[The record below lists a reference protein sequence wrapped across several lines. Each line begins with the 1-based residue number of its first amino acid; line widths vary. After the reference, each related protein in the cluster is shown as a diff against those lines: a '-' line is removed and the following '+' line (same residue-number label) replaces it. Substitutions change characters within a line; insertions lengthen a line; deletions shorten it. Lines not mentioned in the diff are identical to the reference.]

1 MTNSGAHVAN
11 KFMKRRF
18 ILGLLVLTS
27 TISVA
32 QKQELSLE
40 DAVLKRFSDFYPK
53 GPSQLQWIPETDKYS
68 FISETDPPQLMVQSA
83 TESTAKPFVLLE
95 DINAALA
102 EDEPLK
108 RFPRISWTGASTFI
122 FRSKR
127 TYQTY
132 EVTTKT
138 ATVLFDI
145 PEGAEHVLM
154 NEQHTAFAYI
164 LDSDLYIGKRGG
176 KSVKVTSD
184 GGEGIVYGQS
194 VHRSEFG
201 ITGGMFWSPKGN
213 KLAFYRMNEGMVE
226 DYPLVDISTLPASVN
241 LIKYPMA
248 GRTSHQVKLG
258 VYSLNGDPLIYM
270 NTEGAVDQYLTAV
283 GWVPNEQS
291 VIIGILNRDQ
301 NHLKLNQYSALDGR
315 IMQTILEEKSDK
327 YVEPEHAPS
336 FVPGSES
343 QFLWMSEKDGFQHI
357 YLYDLKGEE
366 ERQITKGKWEA
377 QKILGFDKSQN
388 YLFVHGTG
396 ETTTAGKAPDH
407 SFNGMQ
413 RYTYL
418 VDFELGGHVLI
429 DSTKGTH
436 SGQLSPNSNYILDRF
451 TSIKVPLEVN
461 LFEANGKMVRMI
473 HESENPLQD
482 YALGQPE
489 FLTLSGA
496 NNQPL
501 YGRLIKPSHF
511 DPAKKYPVLV
521 YVYGGPHAQLVQD
534 RFLGAAPLWMYAF
547 AEQGYLVATVD
558 NRGSA
563 NRGLE
568 FEQATFRQ
576 LGLEEMSD
584 QQQLVDYLKSQTF
597 VDADRLAVHG
607 WSYGGFM
614 TINMLLTFPGT
625 FKAGIAGGP
634 VCDWGLYEVMYTE
647 RYMDTPESNPEG
659 FKNANLV
666 ERANLMEDDLLVIH
680 GTVDDVVV
688 WQHSQS
694 FLKACVDAGKQ
705 LDYFVYPGHPH
716 NVRGKDRFHLMEK
729 VLDYASDR
737 IGPGVK

>member
-1 MTNSGAHVAN
+1 MTKSGARIAN
-11 KFMKRRF
+11 NFMMRIL
-18 ILGLLVLTS
+18 ILGFLVLAS
-27 TISVA
+27 TFSFA
-32 QKQELSLE
+32 QKTELSLE

-53 GPSQLQWIPETDKYS
+53 GPSQLQWI
-68 FISETDPPQLMVQSA
+68 SETDSYSFVSDTDPPELMVQGAVESSA
-83 TESTAKPFVLLE
+83 RSVVILADLS
-95 DINAALA
+95 AALG

-108 RFPRISWTGASTFI
+108 RFPRISWTSSRTFV
-122 FRSKR
+122 FRTQKAYKEYDVDAKSI
-127 TYQTY
+127 QT
-132 EVTTKT
+132 
-138 ATVLFDI
+138 LFEI
-145 PEGAEHVLM
+145 PEDAEHVSM
-154 NEQHTAFAYI
+154 NEQRTAFAYI
-164 LDSDLYIGKRGG
+164 LDSDLYIGKKDG
-176 KSVKVTSD
+176 KTVRVTSD

-194 VHRSEFG
+194 VHRNEFG

-213 KLAFYRMNEGMVE
+213 KLAFYRMNESMVE

-258 VYSLNGDPLIYM
+258 VFNLNGDPLTFM
-270 NTEGAVDQYLTAV
+270 NTEGAVDQYLTSI
-283 GWVPNEQS
+283 GWVPNES
-291 VIIGILNRDQ
+291 SIIIGILNRDQ
-301 NHLKLNQYSALDGR
+301 NHLKLNEYSAIDGR
-315 IMQTILEEKSDK
+315 IMQSILEEKSEK
-327 YVEPEHAPS
+327 YVEPEHAPR
-336 FVPGSES
+336 FIPGSET
-343 QFLWMSEKDGFQHI
+343 QFLWLSEKDGYQHI
-357 YLYDLKGEE
+357 YLYDLKAGD
-366 ERQITKGKWEA
+366 ERQITKGKWEVHS
-377 QKILGFDKSQN
+377 ILGFDNSQN
-388 YLFVHGTG
+388 YLFVDGTG
-396 ETTTAGKAPDH
+396 EITTAGKVPDH
-407 SFNGMQ
+407 SFNGTQ

-436 SGQLSPNSNYILDRF
+436 NGQLSPNSTYVLDQF
-451 TSIKVPLEVN
+451 TSASIPLEVS
-461 LFEANGKMVRMI
+461 LFEANGKKVRTI
-473 HESENPLQD
+473 HENENPLKD
-482 YALGQPE
+482 YAVGDPE
-489 FLTLSGA
+489 FFTLSGA

-511 DPAKKYPVLV
+511 DPEKKYPVLI

-584 QQQLVDYLKSQTF
+584 QKQLVDYLRSQTY
-597 VDADRLAVHG
+597 VDANKLAVHG

-634 VCDWGLYEVMYTE
+634 VCNWGLYEVMYTE
-647 RYMDTPESNPEG
+647 RYMDTPESNPDG
-659 FKNANLV
+659 YKNANLV
-666 ERANLMEDDLLVIH
+666 ERASLLEDDLLVIH
-680 GTVDDVVV
+680 GTEDNVVV

-694 FLKACVDAGKQ
+694 FLKACVDNGKQ

-716 NVRGKDRFHLMEK
+716 NVRGKDRYHLMEK
-729 VLDYASDR
+729 VLDYAADR
-737 IGPGVK
+737 IGPGTK